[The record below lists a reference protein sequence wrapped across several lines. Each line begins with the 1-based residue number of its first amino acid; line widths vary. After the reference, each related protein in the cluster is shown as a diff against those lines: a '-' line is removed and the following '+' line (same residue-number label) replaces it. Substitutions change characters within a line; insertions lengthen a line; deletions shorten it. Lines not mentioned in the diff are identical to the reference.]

1 MTPLEPRPV
10 LATAVTVITAVVE
23 EEVVIVVMVTVT
35 VLEDTGATAAAMAMG
50 MRIGAIKNLF
60 RNFFQRIN
68 NFTVKL
74 L

>member
-1 MTPLEPRPV
+1 MV
-10 LATAVTVITAVVE
+10 TAVVE
-23 EEVVIVVMVTVT
+23 EEVVIVAMVTVT
-35 VLEDTGATAAAMAMG
+35 VQEATGATAAAMAMG